1 MTDTQTQD
9 KAPALAVG
17 DRVLV
22 NHPGYDGRMFVVE
35 KLPTG
40 AREVNAVVRDPNT
53 RQGLRVRPSVLLPEG
68 TERPEPDF
76 TYAPPTGTVVTVEG
90 SGKIDPRVYYV
101 VLKPGHDTASIAR
114 LGGSDGDRY
123 YPKVPVRWLRHVRFN
138 EETHSF

>member
-22 NHPGYDGRMFVVE
+22 NLPGYDGRVFVVE

-40 AREVNAVVRDPNT
+40 TREVNAVVRDPNT
-53 RQGLRVRPSVLLPEG
+53 RQGLRVRPAVLLPEG
-68 TERPEPDF
+68 SDLPQPDF
-76 TYAPPTGTVVTVEG
+76 KYAPPTGTVV
-90 SGKIDPRVYYV
+90 
-101 VLKPGHDTASIAR
+101 LKPGYDTASIAR

-123 YPKVPVRWLRHVRFN
+123 YPKIPVRWLRHVPFN